1 MKVGEYSPVSKAG
14 RATGKKNVSAA
25 GGDFL
30 GLLGIKEPDATPQ
43 IAFTNDV
50 QSLSMDTLLSLQ
62 QMPEEEFNRK
72 KALQDSFDLLDTL
85 DNLRNSLLGGEISKN
100 TLAKLQNIVA
110 LKKQIGNDSRL
121 KDIIADIELRAAV
134 EIAKLENSL
143 SPKKD

>member
-30 GLLGIKEPDATPQ
+30 GLLALGEPDATPQ
-43 IAFTNDV
+43 IASTTDV

-72 KALQDSFDLLDTL
+72 KALQESFDLLDTL

-110 LKKQIGNDSRL
+110 LKKQVGNDS
-121 KDIIADIELRAAV
+121 
-134 EIAKLENSL
+134 
-143 SPKKD
+143 